1 LLTDEH
7 ALKNAQTIAGWLG
20 FVGTGGYGLFKYLA
34 KRKGKEIES
43 VSPVVDETTIS
54 TRDSQGTVAVKFKGD
69 DNTIIVNQNVYLLGD
84 DPLIREYAS
93 KVVSPLKRK
102 GIEKL
107 QFNPE
112 SAEHGETIT
121 KADAD
126 AITIGRNELKE
137 KEVETFEPQP
147 ITAHLQVTRP
157 DFDPDAKN
165 WRFRYGDKTI
175 SVDISETSIAED
187 VRARGLVR
195 IGDTW
200 HVKML
205 VTEKRTATGQF
216 RNEYRVSE
224 VLDFEPALQQSS
236 FPFIAD
242 DDDASEE
249 T

>member
-1 LLTDEH
+1 
-7 ALKNAQTIAGWLG
+7 
-20 FVGTGGYGLFKYLA
+20 
-34 KRKGKEIES
+34 
-43 VSPVVDETTIS
+43 
-54 TRDSQGTVAVKFKGD
+54 
-69 DNTIIVNQNVYLLGD
+69 
-84 DPLIREYAS
+84 
-93 KVVSPLKRK
+93 
-102 GIEKL
+102 
-107 QFNPE
+107 
-112 SAEHGETIT
+112 
-121 KADAD
+121 
-126 AITIGRNELKE
+126 LKE

-205 VTEKRTATGQF
+205 VTEKRTAIGQF